1 MKTKKVIQNTKQTEE
16 NLNKNPSEI
25 DKKPGLF
32 VSSFSKTLGIVLAI
46 IIIIASLALVI
57 YLVALGHDKYTG
69 SQYEKQPSYS
79 KDNQWGGLAVNVV
92 IDKKEIR
99 NPIPDKIRDCSTSDS
114 KALQDFAIKFGLTTK
129 PCVPGE
135 KYGGFEGS
143 VYLEGRINVKSD
155 FWLDSKVIPTNLLT
169 FNYDGRQ
176 VKPKLEKNIFG
187 SYLNSGQGTST
198 KFTYEERYSAKDF
211 QLYLNDG
218 IKSALIIGDTV
229 VPDYK

>member
-1 MKTKKVIQNTKQTEE
+1 MKTKKVIQNTKQSEE
-16 NLNKNPSEI
+16 NLNKNPKVI
-25 DKKPGLF
+25 DRKPGLF

-79 KDNQWGGLAVNVV
+79 KDNQWGGLAVSVV
-92 IDKKEIR
+92 IDKKEVR
-99 NPIPDKIRDCSTSDS
+99 APLSPKPRDCSGANAFREWEIRFNLPV
-114 KALQDFAIKFGLTTK
+114 KQ
-129 PCVPGE
+129 CNPGE
-135 KYGGFEGS
+135 LVGGTDGS

-155 FWLDSKVIPTNLLT
+155 LWLDSKVIPTNLLT